1 MIERK
6 PHPIVRALVPVVS
19 VYALVI
25 PLAFALLG
33 PPIGI
38 LPASSIL
45 IAAWLFGMRAAML
58 AAALAFTLSTV
69 LQVFAGTDLD
79 AAIGASALAS
89 GFFLVIGML
98 IARIRADKARVE
110 RLTMF
115 DRLTGLPRRD
125 VFDERVERMVGAGV
139 RSHVAL
145 VDVVGFRVLNKSFG
159 HDVANQ
165 VIREFARRLG
175 ANFQH
180 DLVARLGT
188 DVFGVLAPVTG
199 TDEAFAARALE
210 AFRAPFLI
218 GGSLLTVEGHVGVA
232 RSPEHGETSAMLRSA
247 AESAASSIR
256 HGGVDWAAASQTH
269 SRDSAE
275 RLLIL
280 GDLRQALERDEL
292 RLHYQPL
299 IDVSSGNVV
308 GFEALMRWQRN
319 GELVPPAHFIPL
331 AEQTGLIIP
340 LTDWVVGE
348 ALRQSAEWARV
359 GHPVRISIN
368 VGAKAIGASS
378 RLEEV
383 VAQAAADNG
392 IAASQLTVEV
402 TETDVMTDSLQA
414 SRTLAALK
422 KLGVRVAVDDFG
434 TGYSSLSYLNEL
446 PLDEVKI
453 DRSFISRLL
462 LEPQTSVIVRAAVD
476 LSHALG
482 LDAVAEGVEDQA
494 TLERLTVLGCDRAQG
509 YFIARPMPAD
519 AVLPWLQRYVPVPAV
534 VSVPVVA
541 LAPMAVRTNAASTVL
556 VVDDE
561 PSLGVATYRML
572 TARGFNVLN
581 AATGSEALRICAQ
594 QRGAI
599 DLVVADIFLTDWRGH
614 ELAGRVRKLDPDM
627 KFLFVSGDPT
637 ASDLVKDAPFLA
649 KPFSQQQLIASV
661 DSVLLGAA

>member
-1 MIERK
+1 MIERRQ
-6 PHPIVRALVPVVS
+6 HPIVRAIIPAVS

-38 LPASSIL
+38 IPTASIL
-45 IAAWLFGMRAAML
+45 IAAWLLGMRAAL
-58 AAALAFTLSTV
+58 ITAALAVIANTLLNVSS
-69 LQVFAGTDLD
+69 GDELD
-79 AAIGASALAS
+79 VAIRASSLAA
-89 GFFLVIGML
+89 GFFLAIGML

-115 DRLTGLPRRD
+115 DRLTDLPRRD
-125 VFDERVERMVGAGV
+125 VFDERVDRMLRARV
-139 RSHVAL
+139 RAQVAL
-145 VDVVGFRVLNKSFG
+145 IDVVGFRILNKSFG

-165 VIREFARRLG
+165 VIREFARRIG
-175 ANFQH
+175 ANFKD

-199 TDEAFAARALE
+199 TDEVFAARALE

-232 RSPEHGETSAMLRSA
+232 RSPEHGETSAMLRGA

-256 HGGVDWAAASQTH
+256 HPGLAWAAASQTH
-269 SRDSAE
+269 SRDSSE

-280 GDLRQALERDEL
+280 GDLRQALDRDEL

-299 IDVSSGNVV
+299 VDVTSGNVV

-378 RLEEV
+378 HLEAVIEK
-383 VAQAAADNG
+383 AAAEHG
-392 IAASQLTVEV
+392 VPASQLTVEI
-402 TETDVMTDSLQA
+402 TETDVMTDPVQA
-414 SRTLAALK
+414 TRTLAGLK
-422 KLGVRVAVDDFG
+422 RLGVRVAVDDFG

-462 LEPQTSVIVRAAVD
+462 REPQTSVIVRAAVD

-482 LDAVAEGVEDQA
+482 LDAVAEGVEDLE
-494 TLERLTVLGCDRAQG
+494 TLERLTLLGCDRAQG
-509 YFIARPMPAD
+509 YFFARPMPAD
-519 AVLPWLQRYVPVPAV
+519 TVLSWLQRYVPTPSVIPA
-534 VSVPVVA
+534 PLVA
-541 LAPMAVRTNAASTVL
+541 LAPVAVRPKRASTVL

-561 PSLGVATYRML
+561 PSLGVATNRIL
-572 TARGFNVLN
+572 SGQGFNVLT
-581 AATGSEALRICAQ
+581 AATGTEALRICAEQ
-594 QRGAI
+594 AI

-614 ELAGRVRKLDPDM
+614 ELAGRVRKLHPAM